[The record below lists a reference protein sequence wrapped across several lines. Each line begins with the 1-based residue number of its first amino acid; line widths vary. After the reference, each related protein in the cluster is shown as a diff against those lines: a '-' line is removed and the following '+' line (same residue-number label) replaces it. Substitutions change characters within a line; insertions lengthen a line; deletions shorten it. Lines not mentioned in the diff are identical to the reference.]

1 MKFTRTK
8 ELAQTLLEMTE
19 NVSPEEQAKALKDFV
34 QYLARKQSLG
44 DANAIMAEYQ
54 SLYNAK
60 HGIVE
65 VTVTAISRL
74 SDTARHELVE
84 SLKKK
89 YHAMDVRLTEK
100 VDARVLGGMKIQVGD
115 EVYDSS
121 IQNSLSQLQEVLL
134 NSYVN

>member
-1 MKFTRTK
+1 MKLSRTK
-8 ELAQTLLEMTE
+8 ELAQVLLEMTE
-19 NVSPEEQAKALKDFV
+19 NVSADEQAKALKDFV
-34 QYLARKQSLG
+34 QFLAKKQAIG
-44 DANAIMAEYQ
+44 DASAIMAEYQ

-60 HGIVE
+60 HGIIE
-65 VTVTAISRL
+65 ATVTVVSRL
-74 SDTARHELVE
+74 SDAAKAELVE
-84 SLKKK
+84 TLKKK
-89 YHAMDVRLTEK
+89 YHAKEVSITEK